1 MFAWFRKPAESAP
14 PDASAIAAGE
24 ASERAIEVGRA
35 NDADRA
41 DRRGLMAAL
50 DEAQCL
56 LWFDPDGRI
65 LESNANTQD
74 LLGLSEDYLSEM
86 TFQDLAGEPDQ
97 HHEYFAKHWG
107 RIASGALRAE
117 ERELVGND
125 CRVWASITYAAVKRG
140 DGQTRRVF
148 ALIID
153 LSPWSAKPK
162 GVFARLG

>member
-1 MFAWFRKPAESAP
+1 MLAWFRKPAHTAP
-14 PDASAIAAGE
+14 PDLFTSVEGDASQ
-24 ASERAIEVGRA
+24 RTIEVGRMNA
-35 NDADRA
+35 GDRA

-56 LWFDPDGRI
+56 LWFDPEGRI
-65 LESNANTQD
+65 IESNANTQD
-74 LLGLSEDYLSEM
+74 LLGLTEDDLSSM

-140 DGQTRRVF
+140 DGRTRRVF